1 MSVKS
6 VCCTFASYKNEEIMT
21 NEQKIQAEFEV
32 LMNKGQSEAKAIVEK
47 AALEAKNAPKIERKR
62 PTLVK
67 YTIEDVTPAGYG
79 I

>member
-1 MSVKS
+1 
-6 VCCTFASYKNEEIMT
+6 MT
-21 NEQKIQAEFEV
+21 TEQKIQAEFEA
-32 LMNKGQSEAKAIVEK
+32 LMNQGKTEAKAIVEK

>member
-1 MSVKS
+1 
-6 VCCTFASYKNEEIMT
+6 MT
-21 NEQKIQAEFEV
+21 NEQKIQAEFEA
-32 LMNKGQSEAKAIVEK
+32 LMNQGESEAKAIVEK
-47 AALEAKNAPKIERKR
+47 AALEAKNAPNTERKR